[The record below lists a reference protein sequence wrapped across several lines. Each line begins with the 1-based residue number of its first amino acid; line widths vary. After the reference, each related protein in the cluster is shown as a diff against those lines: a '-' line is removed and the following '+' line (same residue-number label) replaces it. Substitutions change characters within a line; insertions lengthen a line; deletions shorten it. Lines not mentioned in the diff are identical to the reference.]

1 MANPVIFLWVFA
13 LHILGVYCGTLTLD
27 WNITWVEANPDGMR
41 TRPVMGINNQWP
53 PPVVNVTKGDR
64 IVAYVTNHLGNE
76 TTGIHWHGMYQHNT
90 THMDGVPGV
99 TQCAISPNSTM
110 IYNFT
115 VDQTGS
121 YWYHSHIRGQFP
133 DGLRQSLIVN
143 DPENPYI
150 GQYADEF
157 VISLSDWYH
166 DQMPK
171 LLKQF
176 INVANPTGA
185 EPVPKSALMN
195 DTQNLTV
202 GVEPGK
208 TYLIHLVNVG
218 AFASQYFWIEDHS
231 MQIVEVDGIW
241 TEAAETDMIYITSAQ
256 RYSFL
261 VTMKNESDTN
271 YAMVGSMD
279 TDLFDTVPS
288 TLNWN
293 VTGWLIYD
301 ESSEKPMPASKQ
313 TFSPYDDFDLVP
325 TDGEEMYTDPI
336 RTITLDLSMNNLGD
350 GANYAFF
357 NDMTFVS
364 PKVPS
369 IFTTLTTGS
378 AATDAAIYGTNTH
391 AYILEKDEVYEIILN
406 NDDTG
411 THPIHFHGRAFQVL
425 YRSVENAG
433 HFDSTANNTFR
444 SVPIRRDT
452 LYVPASGN
460 FVLRFKANNP
470 GIWIFHCHIEW
481 HMDVGLAVVFVEAPM
496 YLQDHLTIPENHY
509 EVCNA
514 SGIAT
519 AGNAA
524 GNTVDVYDLKGENKA
539 VKPLPAGFTAKGI
552 VALVF
557 SCVAAFAGL
566 TSIVW
571 FGVSPMTAPNIVLR

>member
-1 MANPVIFLWVFA
+1 M
-13 LHILGVYCGTLTLD
+13 
-27 WNITWVEANPDGMR
+27 
-41 TRPVMGINNQWP
+41 
-53 PPVVNVTKGDR
+53 
-64 IVAYVTNHLGNE
+64 
-76 TTGIHWHGMYQHNT
+76 
-90 THMDGVPGV
+90 
-99 TQCAISPNSTM
+99 
-110 IYNFT
+110 
-115 VDQTGS
+115 
-121 YWYHSHIRGQFP
+121 
-133 DGLRQSLIVN
+133 IVN

-350 GANYAFF
+350 GAN
-357 NDMTFVS
+357 
-364 PKVPS
+364 
-369 IFTTLTTGS
+369 
-378 AATDAAIYGTNTH
+378 
-391 AYILEKDEVYEIILN
+391 
-406 NDDTG
+406 
-411 THPIHFHGRAFQVL
+411 
-425 YRSVENAG
+425 
-433 HFDSTANNTFR
+433 
-444 SVPIRRDT
+444 
-452 LYVPASGN
+452 
-460 FVLRFKANNP
+460 
-470 GIWIFHCHIEW
+470 
-481 HMDVGLAVVFVEAPM
+481 
-496 YLQDHLTIPENHY
+496 
-509 EVCNA
+509 
-514 SGIAT
+514 
-519 AGNAA
+519 
-524 GNTVDVYDLKGENKA
+524 
-539 VKPLPAGFTAKGI
+539 
-552 VALVF
+552 
-557 SCVAAFAGL
+557 
-566 TSIVW
+566 
-571 FGVSPMTAPNIVLR
+571 